1 MADPVLVVK
10 DLSKAFNE
18 AQILKG
24 VSFSV
29 NQGEHVSLVG
39 PSSSGKSSLFKL
51 LLGVIPPDEGTVFLM
66 GKDIAHLAADKRHPI
81 LKQIEM
87 QFQQGAL
94 FDSMTVRGNILVP
107 LNEETDL
114 EPGEKE
120 AIVCQLL
127 KSVDLIDA
135 IDKYPHELSGGMRKR
150 VALVRALA
158 IRPKIALFDEPASGL
173 DPVTSVHIVNMI
185 KKLSKEQ
192 EMTMLVATTSIHMA
206 QNFADRFLMLNKG
219 RIVADGY
226 WQELLD
232 HPDPWVS
239 NFIRKGI

>member
-1 MADPVLVVK
+1 MADPILVVK
-10 DLSKAFNE
+10 DLAKAFNRV
-18 AQILKG
+18 QILKG
-24 VSFSV
+24 ISFSV

-39 PSSSGKSSLFKL
+39 PSSSGKSTLFKL
-51 LLGVIPPDEGTVFLM
+51 LLGVMPLDEGTIFLM
-66 GKDIAHLAADKRHPI
+66 GEDIGHLAESKRRSI

-94 FDSMTVRGNILVP
+94 FDSMTVRDNILLP
-107 LNEETDL
+107 LNEETSL
-114 EPGEKE
+114 EPEEKE
-120 AIVCQLL
+120 AVVCQLL

-135 IDKYPHELSGGMRKR
+135 INKYPYELSGGMRKR
-150 VALVRALA
+150 VSLVRALA
-158 IRPKIALFDEPASGL
+158 IKPKIALFDEPASGL
-173 DPVTSVHIVNMI
+173 DPITSVNIVNMI
-185 KKLSKEQ
+185 KKLSEEE
-192 EMTMLVATTSIHMA
+192 EMTLLVATTSIHMA
-206 QNFADRFLMLNKG
+206 QNFANRFLVLHEG